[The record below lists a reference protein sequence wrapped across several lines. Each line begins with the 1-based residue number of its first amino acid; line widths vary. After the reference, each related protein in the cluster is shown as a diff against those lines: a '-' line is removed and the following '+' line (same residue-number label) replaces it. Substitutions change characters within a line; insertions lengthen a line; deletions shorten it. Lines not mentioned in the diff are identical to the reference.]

1 MSEVMEKR
9 PHEVLDYVF
18 DFTRWLSSG
27 DAITEATADVVGGSV
42 VIDRVITDG
51 STATAWAS
59 GGAVGN
65 TAEIT
70 MKIGTQLGR
79 RKEAVLRLRIRD

>member
-9 PHEVLDYVF
+9 PHEVLDYTF

-27 DAITEATADVVGGSV
+27 DAIAEATADVVGGTV
-42 VIDRVITDG
+42 AIDRVTHNG
-51 STATAWAS
+51 SSAVAWAS
-59 GGAVGN
+59 GGAAGV

-70 MKIGTQLGR
+70 VKIRSQLGR